1 MKKVFAVGVAT
12 MLMMGAAS
20 QAMAA
25 FDYGTLIMT
34 VYDRDALVEKSF
46 DLGNIDDLLSNAGT
60 TTQTID
66 IGDNGWIFN
75 ASKSGVG
82 IFANQFNSETYASKG
97 YYALKTDD
105 PTKTVISSDASG
117 FDTASEGIIT
127 KMQNDA
133 DHTIS
138 TNDANSFTRLMN
150 LKGNSPGAYASVVTK
165 SGFEAEYPTVAGSV
179 TTMYLYGFDTNE
191 YSEMIAINGGNHVA
205 TITLNN
211 AGLVTFSANSAPV
224 VPVPGAALLFGSALL
239 GLAGIRRRQNS

>member
-25 FDYGTLIMT
+25 FDYGSLIMT

-60 TTQTID
+60 TTMTID
-66 IGDNGWIFN
+66 IGNNGWVFN
-75 ASKSGVG
+75 TSKSGVG
-82 IFANQFNSETYASKG
+82 IFANQFNFDAQTSKG
-97 YYALKTDD
+97 YYALNTND
-105 PTKTVISSDASG
+105 PTKVTLGGDVSG
-117 FDTASEGIIT
+117 FDTASSNVMT
-127 KMQNDA
+127 TMKNDA
-133 DHTIS
+133 DDTVS
-138 TNDANSFTRLMN
+138 TNWANGYTKQMVNS
-150 LKGNSPGAYASVVTK
+150 GNSPGSYSGLTDK
-165 SGFEAEYPTVAGSV
+165 SGYEAEYPKVAGSV
-179 TTMYLYGFDTNE
+179 ATMYLYGFDTNE
-191 YSEMIAINGGNHVA
+191 NYEVYAINGGKSVA

-211 AGLVTFSANSAPV
+211 AGLITFTANNAPA